1 VEVCSLRDVARSFE
15 ELGAVV
21 YGLSTDD
28 VKSQAQFVKQQEL
41 NFQLLSDPDGSMAS
55 KYDIL
60 WRGAYTKRVTF
71 VIDPKGVLRAIDD
84 AVKVRQHGQDL
95 VDLLTRLQAE

>member
-1 VEVCSLRDVARSFE
+1 M
-15 ELGAVV
+15 

-28 VKSQAQFVKQQEL
+28 VKSQARFVKEQEL
-41 NFQLLSDPDGSMAS
+41 SFPLLSDPDGSMAR
-55 KYDIL
+55 KYDVL

-84 AVKVRQHGQDL
+84 EVDVDTHGRDL
-95 VDLLTRLQAE
+95 VALLERLQE

>member
-1 VEVCSLRDVARSFE
+1 M
-15 ELGAVV
+15 V

-28 VKSQAQFVKQQEL
+28 VKSQSQFAKQQKL
-41 NFQLLSDPDGSMAS
+41 NFKLLSDPDGSMAG

-71 VIDPKGVLRAIDD
+71 VIDPKGILRAIDD
-84 AVKVRQHGQDL
+84 SVQVKQHGSDL
-95 VDLLTRLQAE
+95 IDLLVKLQAE